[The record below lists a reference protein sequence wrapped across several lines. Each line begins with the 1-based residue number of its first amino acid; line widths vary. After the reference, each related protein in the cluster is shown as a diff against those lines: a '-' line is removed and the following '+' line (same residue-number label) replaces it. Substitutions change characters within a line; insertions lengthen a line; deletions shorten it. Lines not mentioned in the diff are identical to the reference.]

1 MTLQELTPE
10 KAGESINDRMR
21 KDLQAAY
28 ELASQGNSLDYYKEM
43 LRTFQ
48 EEAIA
53 REQAKQAKQAAK
65 AEAAAKP
72 DTDDDVEMEDAGDT
86 ETPAKKSKKRKA
98 EGEAAVSPC
107 YHRTTLYD
115 SLRLTRLRRL
125 SDLTRSRSPRS
136 R

>member
-10 KAGESINDRMR
+10 RAGESINDKMR

-65 AEAAAKP
+65 TEATAKA
-72 DTDDDVEMEDAGDT
+72 TADDDVDMEDAGDS

-98 EGEAAVSPC
+98 EGEAAVSFK
-107 YHRTTLYD
+107 
-115 SLRLTRLRRL
+115 SLKLL
-125 SDLTRSRSPRS
+125 
-136 R
+136 